1 MKYTAIR
8 SEGGLIPYD
17 LLDQI
22 ANEQVPGQKPADF
35 GLPKDRRLS
44 DEIQRVWSDAQ
55 DFWDVFRRRMT
66 SPSERDPYGTTETR
80 ERWLYPL
87 LNDPRTLGYDLKLQ
101 PSAITLD
108 SASFPISHL
117 AGDSHDAPPVHIEGF
132 NVDLDRRGPK
142 LRTSPRAMV
151 QEFLNRSEQHIWGIT
166 TNGLRFL
173 LLRDSARTARPTYL
187 EFDLQTILEGNH
199 FHEFALFY
207 RLCHRSRLPRPGE
220 DPTKCLLEQYYQLSI
235 EQGGRV
241 RDKLRDGVEEA
252 LQILGTGFLR
262 HPTNA
267 QLREKIES
275 GKLTPSEYHRQL
287 LRLVYRLLFLMVAE
301 ERHLIVATGE
311 EAERHQR
318 IYDDFYSVGRLRE
331 RAEGIVEQSTFSD
344 LWIGL
349 KQTFSL
355 FSDARDANPLGIP
368 PLNGELFSYRAIPD
382 LEGTQLYNQD
392 LLKAI
397 RRLSLFRED
406 KVLHRVNYSALD
418 VEELGSVYESLLD
431 FQPLVQKETEGP
443 KFELHEGGERKT
455 TGSYYTRPELVRELI
470 QSALVPVIEAHLAEA
485 EKSCRGASSDRP
497 TEEKLKAAKEK
508 TILDIAVCD
517 PACGSGHFLLEAAR
531 RLGRELARVRTGQ
544 EEPSPE
550 EFHLAVR
557 DAISHCVY
565 GVDMNPL
572 AVDLC
577 KLALWLEGHWIGKP
591 LSFLDH
597 RIKCGNSLIG
607 VLDPSAL
614 EKGIPDEAFT
624 PVTGDDKKVAAV
636 YKKRN
641 KKERETL
648 LRRLD
653 FEAGEHLP
661 AFGKAGAET
670 LDFAEDKPED
680 VRRKEELYR
689 KAREQKEWLHD
700 WTAAN
705 LWTAAFFVP
714 LTKLDD
720 PVVPTHE
727 TFMDYLHHGRDR
739 PQMTGYAN
747 ALFFERRFFHWRL
760 EFPEAFARRGFDVVL
775 GNPPW
780 ERIKLQEEEHW
791 ADDPYISHAANK
803 AERIRRIE
811 EYRTS
816 NEPAKKARVERFDVA
831 KHVSEAIG
839 KFVKESVRFP
849 RTGIGDIN
857 TYALFAELARSLTD
871 PAGRL
876 GIVVPTGIA
885 TDDTNKEFFSDV
897 SRSRLLVSLYDF
909 ENREAIFVSVHRS
922 YRFSL
927 LTLSGRAVTHSECAC
942 LLTRTEHI
950 RDARRRFE
958 LTLEDLELL
967 KPNTLTSPVFRTDC
981 DARLT
986 RKIYLTIPV
995 LNNARTGVNSWG
1007 VQIRRIFDMNRKDVV
1022 GQARLTSEFD
1032 ELASQSFRGVARGR
1046 DRTYLPVFE
1055 GKMLAAFNHRAASVY
1070 LDLKN
1075 IKRAAQSA
1083 ATDPDS
1089 LRNHEY
1095 VAVPAYWMPEA
1106 ALKESLPEDEPVSWV
1121 IAYKDVTASTNER
1134 SMIALV
1140 LPHASSNFSVR
1151 CAFLARE
1158 TKNLACHFLANLNFI
1173 GFDYLIR
1180 QSLSGLHLSDYLVEQ
1195 TPVIPPS
1202 QYTPEDSTFIIPR
1215 VVELVFTS
1223 WDLTEFINQMWNYC
1237 RPEVQALILKL
1248 RGDGSVAAPA
1258 WLVTKP
1264 PFSPFVWEEDQR
1276 TQLRAELDAYY
1287 AHLYG
1292 LTRDELRYILD
1303 PKDVFSEDFPSETF
1317 RVLKEKEEK
1326 EYGEYRTRRLV
1337 LAAYDELA
1345 KTDRFAGEKRESAIE
1360 APKGRSMVPVP
1371 GSD

>member
-1 MKYTAIR
+1 VKYTAIR

-17 LLDQI
+17 LLEQI

-55 DFWDVFRRRMT
+55 DFWDVFRRRMAA
-66 SPSERDPYGTTETR
+66 PSERDPYGTTETR

-87 LNDPRTLGYDLKLQ
+87 LNDARTFGYDLKLQ
-101 PSAITLD
+101 PSAITLNG
-108 SASFPISHL
+108 ASFPISHL
-117 AGDSHDAPPVHIEGF
+117 IGDSQDAPPVHIEGF
-132 NVDLDRRGPK
+132 KVDLDHRGPK
-142 LRTSPRAMV
+142 LRTSPRGMI
-151 QEFLNRSEQHIWGIT
+151 QEFLNRSEKHLWGIA

-220 DPTKCLLEQYYQLSI
+220 DPTRCLLEQYYQLSI

-262 HPTNA
+262 HPANV
-267 QLREKIES
+267 QLLEKIES

-301 ERHLIVATGE
+301 ERRLIVATGDD
-311 EAERHQR
+311 AERRQR

-331 RAEGIVEQSTFSD
+331 RAEGIVEQTTFSD

-368 PLNGELFSYRAIPD
+368 PLNGELFSYRAVPD
-382 LEGTQLYNQD
+382 LEGTQLYNHD

-431 FQPLVQKETEGP
+431 FQPLVEKEPEGL

-470 QSALVPVIEAHLAEA
+470 QSALVPVIEDRLAEA
-485 EKSCRGASSDRP
+485 ETQAKRKSEA
-497 TEEKLKAAKEK
+497 EVKAAKEK
-508 TILDIAVCD
+508 AILNIAVCD

-531 RLGRELARVRTGQ
+531 RLGRELARIRTGQ

-550 EFHLAVR
+550 DFHLAVR
-557 DAISHCVY
+557 DAISHCIY
-565 GVDMNPL
+565 GVDLNPL

-577 KLALWLEGHWIGKP
+577 KLALWLEGHWVSKP

-597 RIKCGNSLIG
+597 RIKCGDSLIG
-607 VLDPSAL
+607 VLDPSVL
-614 EKGIPDEAFT
+614 EKGISDEAFN
-624 PVTGDDKKVAAV
+624 PVTGDDKKVAAA

-648 LRRLD
+648 LRRFD
-653 FEAGEHLP
+653 FEAAEHLH
-661 AFGKAGAET
+661 AFGKAGAEAM
-670 LDFAEDKPED
+670 DFAEDKPED

-689 KAREQKEWLHD
+689 KARDQKEWLHD

-714 LTKLDD
+714 LTKHDD

-727 TFMDYLHHGRDR
+727 TFMDYVLNGKDR

-747 ALFFERRFFHWRL
+747 ALFYERRFFHWRL
-760 EFPEAFARRGFDVVL
+760 EFPEVFSKGGFDVVL

-791 ADDPYISHAANK
+791 ADDPNIATATNK
-803 AERIRRIE
+803 AERARRIE

-816 NEPAKKARVERFDVA
+816 EDPAKQARVRQFEEA
-831 KHVSEAIG
+831 KHTAEATS
-839 KFVKESVRFP
+839 KFVRESGRYPLSGV
-849 RTGIGDIN
+849 GDIN
-857 TYALFAELARSLTD
+857 TYAVFAETFLNLVKAKKGRGGVIIPSGLATDHTTREFFGHLVRNGLLARFYEFENE
-871 PAGRL
+871 G
-876 GIVVPTGIA
+876 
-885 TDDTNKEFFSDV
+885 FFSV
-897 SRSRLLVSLYDF
+897 GKGHMVRFALATLVKDGSAQDADF
-909 ENREAIFVSVHRS
+909 VFQAKVIEELRVPERHFK
-922 YRFSL
+922 
-927 LTLSGRAVTHSECAC
+927 LTAEEIAL
-942 LLTRTEHI
+942 I
-950 RDARRRFE
+950 N
-958 LTLEDLELL
+958 
-967 KPNTLTSPVFRTDC
+967 PNTLTCPIFRSQSDV
-981 DARLT
+981 ALT
-986 RKIYLTIPV
+986 KKIYRNIPV
-995 LNNARTGVNSWG
+995 LIAEGREQGNPWG
-1007 VQIRRIFDMNRKDVV
+1007 IQFMRMFDMANDSGLFKSAADLQRLGAQRDGPNWVLPSGEMYVRLFEAKMVFLYNHRHGDFADAQH
-1022 GQARLTSEFD
+1022 GQRAHVLPEILEARLADDKFLVQPFYWVPKEEMEQRLRQRSWD
-1032 ELASQSFRGVARGR
+1032 RGWLMGWR
-1046 DRTYLPVFE
+1046 
-1055 GKMLAAFNHRAASVY
+1055 
-1070 LDLKN
+1070 
-1075 IKRAAQSA
+1075 
-1083 ATDPDS
+1083 
-1089 LRNHEY
+1089 
-1095 VAVPAYWMPEA
+1095 
-1106 ALKESLPEDEPVSWV
+1106 
-1121 IAYKDVTASTNER
+1121 DVTDARASER
-1134 SMIALV
+1134 TVVA
-1140 LPHASSNFSVR
+1140 A
-1151 CAFLARE
+1151 A
-1158 TKNLACHFLANLNFI
+1158 
-1173 GFDYLIR
+1173 
-1180 QSLSGLHLSDYLVEQ
+1180 
-1195 TPVIPPS
+1195 
-1202 QYTPEDSTFIIPR
+1202 IPR
-1215 VVELVFTS
+1215 VGCGNKFLLMMPNADSEYCSALLGNLCSLPLDYLARQKVGGIALPYFIMEQLPVLRPTAYAPQDLKFIVPRVLELTYTACDIHPFAR
-1223 WDLTEFINQMWNYC
+1223 DLNYEGPPYAWNEA
-1237 RPEVQALILKL
+1237 RRATL
-1248 RGDGSVAAPA
+1248 
-1258 WLVTKP
+1258 T
-1264 PFSPFVWEEDQR
+1264 
-1276 TQLRAELDAYY
+1276 AELDAYY

-1303 PKDVFSEDFPSETF
+1303 PTDIFGENCPSETF
-1317 RVLKEKEEK
+1317 SVLKRRELRDF
-1326 EYGEYRTRRLV
+1326 GEYRTRRLV

-1360 APKGRSMVPVP
+1360 APKGRSMVPVSF
-1371 GSD
+1371 SD